1 MPLGVVEQPR
11 SVAREELKDSG
22 DALPGPVKE
31 KTNPNDVV
39 KPAPGSSTVPTPTV
53 ALPENPQRSN
63 AGALFAARGNATDPA
78 AHATAASG
86 PSAATTMRVAVPNVA
101 LNGYCPVE
109 LVRNGAWVRGDPR
122 WTVIYQG
129 SIFRFSGA
137 AQQQQFT
144 ADPNAFVPVG
154 SGSDVVLRVDEERT
168 VPGQVSH
175 CAIYNGR
182 LYMFS
187 STATQAKFNVSPE
200 RYAAGK

>member
-22 DALPGPVKE
+22 DALPGPAKE
-31 KTNPNDVV
+31 KTNPNGIVT
-39 KPAPGSSTVPTPTV
+39 PAPGSSTVPTANV
-53 ALPENPQRSN
+53 ALAENPQRSN
-63 AGALFAARGNATDPA
+63 AAALSVASGSAIDPA
-78 AHATAASG
+78 AHATAESG
-86 PSAATTMRVAVPNVA
+86 PSAATTMRVEVPNVA

-129 SIFRFSGA
+129 SIFRFSGD
-137 AQQQQFT
+137 AQRQQFT
-144 ADPNAFVPVG
+144 ADPNAFLPVS
-154 SGSDVVLRVDEERT
+154 SGSDVVLRVDEERI
-168 VPGQVSH
+168 VPGQVAH
-175 CAIYNGR
+175 CATYNGR